1 MPENKSKVYIVDD
14 DTAVRESL
22 CWLVESV
29 GLKTE
34 TFASAKEFLAIC
46 DYDVSGCLVSDIRM
60 QGMSGLELQ
69 EQLNL
74 KEIKI
79 PIIFIT
85 GFGDIKMAVHAI
97 QAGAVDFITKPF
109 NDQELLD
116 RIQHAMVE
124 GERAWQHQ
132 VHEHEIKSHFARLT
146 PREHEVMEKVVRGKL
161 NKIIAAELN
170 VSNKTVEAHRA
181 KVMEK
186 MQAANLA
193 ELIRLAAYAGIISDD

>member
-1 MPENKSKVYIVDD
+1 MPNNNSKVYIVDD
-14 DTAVRESL
+14 DDAVRDSL
-22 CWLVESV
+22 RWLVESV
-29 GLKTE
+29 GLKVE
-34 TFASAKEFLAIC
+34 TFASANEFLDVC
-46 DYDVSGCLVSDIRM
+46 DSSFSGCLVSDVRM

-74 KEIKI
+74 KDIKL

-85 GFGDIKMAVHAI
+85 GFGDIQMAVHAM

-116 RIQHAMVE
+116 RIQHAIE
-124 GERAWQHQ
+124 KGEQAWEQQ
-132 VHEHEIKSHFARLT
+132 VHSNLIKSRYDLLT
-146 PREHEVMEKVVRGKL
+146 PREKEVMAKVVKGKL
-161 NKIIAAELN
+161 NKIIAADLN

-193 ELIRLAAYAGIISDD
+193 QLIRMASDAGLAN

>member
-1 MPENKSKVYIVDD
+1 MPNNNSKVYIVDD
-14 DTAVRESL
+14 DDAVRDSL
-22 CWLVESV
+22 RWLVESV
-29 GLKTE
+29 GLKVE
-34 TFASAKEFLAIC
+34 TFASANEFLDVC
-46 DYDVSGCLVSDIRM
+46 DSSFSGCLVSDVRM

-74 KEIKI
+74 KDIKL

-85 GFGDIKMAVHAI
+85 GFGDIQMAVHAM

-116 RIQHAMVE
+116 RIQHAIE
-124 GERAWQHQ
+124 KGEQAWEQQ
-132 VHEHEIKSHFARLT
+132 VHSNLIKSRYDLLT
-146 PREHEVMEKVVRGKL
+146 PREKEVMAKVVKGKL
-161 NKIIAAELN
+161 NKVIAADLN

-193 ELIRLAAYAGIISDD
+193 QLIRMASDAGLAN

>member
-1 MPENKSKVYIVDD
+1 MTENVSKVYIVDD
-14 DTAVRESL
+14 DEAVRDSL
-22 CWLVESV
+22 RWLVESV
-29 GLKTE
+29 GLTTE
-34 TFASAKEFLAIC
+34 IFSSANNFLDIC
-46 DYDVSGCLVSDIRM
+46 DAGLTGCLVSDIRM
-60 QGMSGLELQ
+60 PGMSGLELQ

-116 RIQHAMVE
+116 RIQHAMID
-124 GERAWQHQ
+124 GEQAWRHQ
-132 VHEHEIKSHFARLT
+132 VHKDEIKAHFLCLT
-146 PREHEVMEKVVRGKL
+146 PREREVMEKVISGTL
-161 NKIIAAELN
+161 NKVTAAELN
-170 VSNKTVEAHRA
+170 ISNKTVEAHRA

-193 ELIRLAAYAGIISDD
+193 ELIRMATYGGIIDD

>member
-1 MPENKSKVYIVDD
+1 MPNNNSKVYIVDD
-14 DTAVRESL
+14 DDAVRDSL
-22 CWLVESV
+22 RWLVESV
-29 GLKTE
+29 GLKVE
-34 TFASAKEFLAIC
+34 VFASANDFLEVC
-46 DYDVSGCLVSDIRM
+46 DSSFSGCLVSDVRM

-74 KEIKI
+74 KDIKL

-85 GFGDIKMAVHAI
+85 GFGDIQMAVHAM

-116 RIQHAMVE
+116 RIQHAIE
-124 GERAWQHQ
+124 KGEQAWEQQ
-132 VHEHEIKSHFARLT
+132 VHSNLIKSRFDLLT
-146 PREHEVMEKVVRGKL
+146 PREKEVMAKVVKGKL
-161 NKIIAAELN
+161 NKIIAADLN

-193 ELIRLAAYAGIISDD
+193 ELIRMASDAGLVN

>member
-1 MPENKSKVYIVDD
+1 MPNNSSKVYIVDD
-14 DTAVRESL
+14 DDAVRDSL
-22 CWLVESV
+22 RWLVESV
-29 GLKTE
+29 GLKVE
-34 TFASAKEFLAIC
+34 TFASANEFLEVC
-46 DYDVSGCLVSDIRM
+46 DRSFSGCLVSDVRM

-74 KEIKI
+74 KDIKL

-85 GFGDIKMAVHAI
+85 GFGDIQMAVHAM

-116 RIQHAMVE
+116 RIQHAIE
-124 GERAWQHQ
+124 KGEKAWEQQ
-132 VHEHEIKSHFARLT
+132 VHRNLIKSRFDLLT
-146 PREHEVMEKVVRGKL
+146 PREKEVMAKVVKGKL
-161 NKIIAAELN
+161 NKIIAADLN

-193 ELIRLAAYAGIISDD
+193 QLIRMASDAGLVN

>member
-1 MPENKSKVYIVDD
+1 MPKDNSKVYIVDD
-14 DTAVRESL
+14 DNAVRDSL
-22 CWLVESV
+22 RWLVESI
-29 GLKTE
+29 GLKVE
-34 TFASAKEFLAIC
+34 TFSSANEFLDVC
-46 DYDVSGCLVSDIRM
+46 DSNFSGCLVSDVRM

-69 EQLNL
+69 EELNL
-74 KEIKI
+74 KEIKL

-85 GFGDIKMAVHAI
+85 GFGDIQMAVQAM

-116 RIQHAMVE
+116 RIQHAIEE
-124 GERAWQHQ
+124 GEQAWEQQ
-132 VHEHEIKSHFARLT
+132 IQSNIIKSRIALLT
-146 PREHEVMEKVVRGKL
+146 PREQQVMAKVVEGKL
-161 NKIIAAELN
+161 NKIIAADLN

-193 ELIRLAAYAGIISDD
+193 GLIRMTNVAGLAD

>member
-1 MPENKSKVYIVDD
+1 MPNNNSKVYIVDD
-14 DTAVRESL
+14 DDAVRDSL
-22 CWLVESV
+22 RWLVESV
-29 GLKTE
+29 GLKVE
-34 TFASAKEFLAIC
+34 TFASANEFLDVC
-46 DYDVSGCLVSDIRM
+46 DSSFSGCLVSDVRM

-74 KEIKI
+74 KDIKL

-85 GFGDIKMAVHAI
+85 GFGDIQMAVHAM

-116 RIQHAMVE
+116 RIQHAIE
-124 GERAWQHQ
+124 KGEQAWEQQ
-132 VHEHEIKSHFARLT
+132 VHSNLIKSRYDLLT
-146 PREHEVMEKVVRGKL
+146 PREKEVMAKVVKGKL
-161 NKIIAAELN
+161 NKVIAADLN

-193 ELIRLAAYAGIISDD
+193 QLIRMATDAGLAN

>member
-1 MPENKSKVYIVDD
+1 MPNNNSKVYIVDD
-14 DTAVRESL
+14 DDAVRDSL
-22 CWLVESV
+22 RWLVESV
-29 GLKTE
+29 GLKVE
-34 TFASAKEFLAIC
+34 TFASANEFLEVC
-46 DYDVSGCLVSDIRM
+46 DSSFSGCLVSDVRM
-60 QGMSGLELQ
+60 QGLSGLELQ

-74 KEIKI
+74 KDIKL

-85 GFGDIKMAVHAI
+85 GFGDIQMAVHAM

-116 RIQHAMVE
+116 RIQHAIE
-124 GERAWQHQ
+124 KGEQAWEQQ
-132 VHEHEIKSHFARLT
+132 VHSNLIKSRYDLLT
-146 PREHEVMEKVVRGKL
+146 PREKEVMAKVVKGKL
-161 NKIIAAELN
+161 NKVIAADLN

-193 ELIRLAAYAGIISDD
+193 QLIRMASDAGLAN

>member
-1 MPENKSKVYIVDD
+1 MPNNSSKVYIVDD
-14 DTAVRESL
+14 DDAVRDSL
-22 CWLVESV
+22 RWLVESV
-29 GLKTE
+29 GLKVE
-34 TFASAKEFLAIC
+34 TFASANEFLEVC
-46 DYDVSGCLVSDIRM
+46 DRSFSGCLVSDVRM

-74 KEIKI
+74 KDIKL

-85 GFGDIKMAVHAI
+85 GFGDIQMAVHAM

-116 RIQHAMVE
+116 RIQHAIE
-124 GERAWQHQ
+124 KGEQAWEQQ
-132 VHEHEIKSHFARLT
+132 VHSNLIKSRFDLLT
-146 PREHEVMEKVVRGKL
+146 PREKEVMAKVVKGKL
-161 NKIIAAELN
+161 NKIIAADLN

-193 ELIRLAAYAGIISDD
+193 QLIRMASDAGLVN